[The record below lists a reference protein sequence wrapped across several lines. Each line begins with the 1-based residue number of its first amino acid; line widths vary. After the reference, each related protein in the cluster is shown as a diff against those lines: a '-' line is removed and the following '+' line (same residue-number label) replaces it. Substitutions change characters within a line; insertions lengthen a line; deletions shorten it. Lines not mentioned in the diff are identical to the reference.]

1 VLLPDHAL
9 AAGVD
14 SRSLPDAFV
23 LAATYVDGQ
32 FKEPALVTFRDGRPD
47 VRFSY
52 SRSPGFLPLGEQEW
66 KDMASAV
73 GTLYAVAA
81 DVSRGPERF
90 DAFLLQDMRRMLDL
104 RAEKNRLFL
113 TQEAV
118 RSLSN
123 DQLRRF
129 VALTFDAAALSAWLG
144 LHKLPAPRATWNGAD
159 IRRDPLKVIAS
170 LEAEVQEAR
179 RTLTAAGA
187 LSAERIAGSQMYVRR
202 LLGEGTL
209 VREDPGRDGISN
221 LPGGARMYTVLLGGP
236 LPHVVLDRGT
246 LRIVAVDLF

>member
-1 VLLPDHAL
+1 
-9 AAGVD
+9 
-14 SRSLPDAFV
+14 
-23 LAATYVDGQ
+23 
-32 FKEPALVTFRDGRPD
+32 
-47 VRFSY
+47 
-52 SRSPGFLPLGEQEW
+52 
-66 KDMASAV
+66 
-73 GTLYAVAA
+73 
-81 DVSRGPERF
+81 
-90 DAFLLQDMRRMLDL
+90 
-104 RAEKNRLFL
+104 
-113 TQEAV
+113 
-118 RSLSN
+118 
-123 DQLRRF
+123 
-129 VALTFDAAALSAWLG
+129 
-144 LHKLPAPRATWNGAD
+144 
-159 IRRDPLKVIAS
+159 VIAS